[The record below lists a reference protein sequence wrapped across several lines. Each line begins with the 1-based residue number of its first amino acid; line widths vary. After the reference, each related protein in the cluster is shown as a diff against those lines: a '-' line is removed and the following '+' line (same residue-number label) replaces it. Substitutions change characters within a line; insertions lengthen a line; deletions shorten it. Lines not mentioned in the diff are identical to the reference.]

1 MATDSTLSTGARR
14 PRRQQEV
21 TVYGVGRRIMARRVG
36 KIRGKGKREVTSS
49 SSATS
54 RRDLPPHLPPY
65 LSEASCLLDKFDK
78 ELLIQNA
85 SAQTQQQPDVE
96 PLSTTMTESSIQIP
110 PLTLSWLP
118 SLSSFVQKQLS
129 DMLSEKSV
137 GGPASGQTLHQNL
150 HDAQRDTIWVRE
162 QHDWGLTFY
171 TRIDLR
177 GYFCTYPKVGGPFNS
192 LEEASNA
199 IDRYLHDRQDP
210 MMRKEQHEFYEV
222 GKASVERGIRA
233 CLYWPDGSKK
243 MHVISE
249 QIDKSHCKML
259 QLVQAL
265 VDMYNEDPL
274 HFEDIPFELKD
285 VVCSEVIYEG
295 DRCYYHTNFTT
306 KTKGPKTTDNLF
318 FAEVTHMPG
327 EDGKLVVSCICRVD
341 TFDNG
346 QCYGCGSNMKHPNA
360 DAYNGG
366 HSKDFKFFH
375 IGDGCRGPNIDT
387 AKTMDDW
394 KAEEARVRRLFEGL
408 DDPSVVARLMEPPK
422 FEFGANM
429 ATDEEVDCFM
439 ESIMGPYNGSTDI
452 IDASTAERFRVQL
465 K

>member
-1 MATDSTLSTGARR
+1 MMVILIIHSPPKIGAH
-14 PRRQQEV
+14 P
-21 TVYGVGRRIMARRVG
+21 A
-36 KIRGKGKREVTSS
+36 
-49 SSATS
+49 
-54 RRDLPPHLPPY
+54 
-65 LSEASCLLDKFDK
+65 CLFH
-78 ELLIQNA
+78 
-85 SAQTQQQPDVE
+85 
-96 PLSTTMTESSIQIP
+96 
-110 PLTLSWLP
+110 
-118 SLSSFVQKQLS
+118 FR
-129 DMLSEKSV
+129 SEKSV

-150 HDAQRDTIWVRE
+150 HDAQRDTIWIWE

-222 GKASVERGIRA
+222 GKASVERGIRS

-249 QIDKSHCKML
+249 QIDKSRCKML

-375 IGDGCRGPNIDT
+375 IGDGCCGPNIDT

-452 IDASTAERFRVQL
+452 IDATTAERFRAQL